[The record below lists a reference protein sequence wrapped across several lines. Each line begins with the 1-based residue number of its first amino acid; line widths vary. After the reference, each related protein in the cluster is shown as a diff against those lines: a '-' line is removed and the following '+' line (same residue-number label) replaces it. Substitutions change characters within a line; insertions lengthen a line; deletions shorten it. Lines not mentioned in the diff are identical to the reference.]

1 MIDDDDDLE
10 SEEARTPGWTAVVY
24 RWLLGIGGV
33 AAWSFGGVYVFTAWG
48 RRGRPHQGAFV
59 DSRGAGPVKVRPEKP
74 GGLKVPNQDLGIY
87 RKTIPE
93 SRSRTCS
100 PRKSRSRRP
109 KGRTDQ
115 RFGCRRGRPV
125 LSRVPTLLADAG
137 HYRRT
142 ASRTAATK
150 LAATKL
156 AAPKPAVAETRT
168 AKPRSGETRRGET
181 RRGEPAAAK
190 PAAAKKSGFGKSS
203 IAAKPGGAEGCFR
216 FRQIGAASGTGV
228 KSRRTAKAGSFRIQL
243 GAFRTLAKARNHG
256 QGLKR
261 QHRSLLGRLDMVV
274 ERVDLGAKGIFYRL
288 RAGPIANKQ
297 TARSLCRTLGKRR
310 INCFLVSG

>member
-1 MIDDDDDLE
+1 VIDDDDDLE

-33 AAWSFGGVYVFTAWG
+33 AALVFGGVYVVYSLGGGVAA
-48 RRGRPHQGAFV
+48 PHQGGVPLIRA
-59 DSRGAGPVKVRPEKP
+59 AQGPVKVRPEKP
-74 GGLKVPNQDLGIY
+74 GGLKVPHQDLGIY
-87 RKTIPE
+87 RKSSPGKPVEDLFAPE
-93 SRSRTCS
+93 KPVPAAKTAA
-100 PRKSRSRRP
+100 RP
-109 KGRTDQ
+109 KDSAVAAAGPA
-115 RFGCRRGRPV
+115 CRP
-125 LSRVPTLLADAG
+125 VPTLLADAG

-142 ASRTAATK
+142 ASRLAATK

-156 AAPKPAVAETRT
+156 AASKPTA
-168 AKPRSGETRRGET
+168 AKPV
-181 RRGEPAAAK
+181 AAK
-190 PAAAKKSGFGKSS
+190 PAAAKKAASASRASQPNRVVPKVAP
-203 IAAKPGGAEGCFR
+203 IAAKASAGVRKP
-216 FRQIGAASGTGV
+216 AA
-228 KSRRTAKAGSFRIQL
+228 KSRRTAKAVSFRIQL